1 MPVDWSSGKQMTM
14 AGPELDGA
22 ALRAAFGTFPTGV
35 VAVGGRVDGVP
46 MGLAAST
53 FVPVSLDPPLVSFC
67 VQHTSTTWPRL
78 RGLPR
83 LGVSVLGEA
92 HGDSA
97 RALAART
104 GDRFAGL
111 SIDVSSG
118 SAVLLDGCPATLECA
133 VEQEIPAGD
142 HAIVLLRVLALRT
155 EGSVAPLVFHG
166 SRFRALLPMAG

>member
-1 MPVDWSSGKQMTM
+1 MTSSGKRMTM
-14 AGPELDGA
+14 AAQLDGT

-35 VAVGGRVDGVP
+35 VAVGGHVDGVP

-67 VQHTSTTWPRL
+67 VQHTSTTWPKL

-83 LGVSVLGEA
+83 LGVSVLGES

-111 SIDVSSG
+111 AVDVRSG
-118 SAVLLDGCPATLECA
+118 TAVLLDGCPAALECA

-142 HAIVLLRVLALRT
+142 HAIVLLRVLALRIDR
-155 EGSVAPLVFHG
+155 SVAPLVFHG
-166 SRFRALLPMAG
+166 SRFRALLPMAC

>member
-1 MPVDWSSGKQMTM
+1 MTSSEKRMTM
-14 AGPELDGA
+14 AVPELDGT
-22 ALRAAFGTFPTGV
+22 ALRAAFGTFPTGLV
-35 VAVGGRVDGVP
+35 VVGGHVDGVP

-67 VQHTSTTWPRL
+67 VQHTSTTWPKL

-83 LGVSVLGEA
+83 LGVSVLGES

-111 SIDVSSG
+111 AVDVRSG
-118 SAVLLDGCPATLECA
+118 TAVLLDGCPAALECA

-142 HAIVLLRVLALRT
+142 HAIVLLRVLALRIDR
-155 EGSVAPLVFHG
+155 SVAPLVFHG